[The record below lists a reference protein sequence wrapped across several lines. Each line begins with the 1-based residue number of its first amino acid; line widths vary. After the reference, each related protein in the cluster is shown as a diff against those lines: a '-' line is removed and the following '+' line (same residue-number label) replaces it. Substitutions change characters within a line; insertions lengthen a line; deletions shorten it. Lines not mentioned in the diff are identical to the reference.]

1 MASAGEEPLHHLTDV
16 SSATG
21 LFSTEQLHELLAKAR
36 VANER
41 DGITGMLLYKDGN
54 FMQTIEGPAAAID
67 ALRQRIELDPRH
79 HGIIFLRSGSRSD
92 RLFDG
97 WSMGFTDLTQ
107 GAMGD
112 VPGYSE
118 FLRTPFTAEVFGSDP
133 DASQRLL
140 LVFRDNMR

>member
-1 MASAGEEPLHHLTDV
+1 MTNAPPEDLHHLTYV

-54 FMQTIEGPAAAID
+54 FMQTIEGPAPAID
-67 ALRQRIELDPRH
+67 ALRERIELDPRH
-79 HGIIFLRSGSRSD
+79 RGIIFLRSGSREQ

-97 WSMGFTDLTQ
+97 WSMGFTDLTH
-107 GAMGD
+107 GAMSD
-112 VPGYSE
+112 VPGYTE

-133 DASQRLL
+133 EASQRLL